1 MTRYRRMKQSDHEYG
16 QSHCRG
22 ECPGPR
28 FGHVT
33 FVFRRVTLWCVEW
46 QQLVSRSPTT
56 SQVRSAVVGTSVIAS
71 SEGNPLVTWTCCG
84 RLGLEHT
91 DDSMMGI
98 AKGAVIDGHQ
108 NGHRFGT
115 YRPYRRR
122 RHFLPRYA
130 SVLRPSSSDLAGP
143 ARDVDVRHFQV
154 GSAVAKSNSKLGPM
168 VVEWNLHGSNA
179 HRL

>member
-1 MTRYRRMKQSDHEYG
+1 
-16 QSHCRG
+16 
-22 ECPGPR
+22 
-28 FGHVT
+28 
-33 FVFRRVTLWCVEW
+33 
-46 QQLVSRSPTT
+46 
-56 SQVRSAVVGTSVIAS
+56 
-71 SEGNPLVTWTCCG
+71 
-84 RLGLEHT
+84 
-91 DDSMMGI
+91 MMGI